1 MTGPR
6 SAAEFLDRLVD
17 PGSFR
22 SWDTAPDRT
31 GVTGVYHDQLNRAEQ
46 RSGADE
52 AVLTGRATIAG
63 HPVAVV
69 ASDFGFLG
77 GSIGVATAHRIIAAV
92 RRATASQLPL
102 LAAPASGGTRMQ
114 EGTPAFV
121 EMIAITRAVEV
132 HKAAG
137 LPYLVYLRHPTT
149 GGVMAS
155 WASRGHLQ
163 LAEPGALLGFLG
175 PSVYQ
180 ALQEK
185 PFPAGVQVAENL
197 HRHGLIDDVVD
208 LDDLA
213 AVLGETLTILR
224 PDRPAVSRPAPWSAE
239 PADDL
244 DGWQCVQSTRRAD
257 RPGVRDLLRHTA
269 RHLVWLHGRHLDPV
283 PPLQRGKPGPDAL
296 VIVLADLSGQPCLL
310 IGQDRAAAAAGA
322 PLGARQLRHV
332 RHALRIAEQLRLPV
346 VTVIDTPGADLS
358 VAAEQDGLAQ
368 QIAGCIADLT
378 ALQVPSVAVLL
389 GQGTGGAALALF
401 AADRVV
407 AAEHA
412 WLAPLTPEGASALTT
427 GTVDHA
433 GDLARSQQI
442 RARDLYTAGAVHA
455 IVTEHPRAD
464 ADPQRFCRDL
474 ITAALGQLDRD
485 HAPSGH
491 SAHHL
496 NDEGPPACP
505 VNSATTFSRT
515 TIPA

>member
-69 ASDFGFLG
+69 VSDFGFLG

-121 EMIAITRAVEV
+121 EMIAITRAVEA

-224 PDRPAVSRPAPWSAE
+224 PDRPAVSRPARVERRTRRRPRRLAVRAKHPPRRPAAASATFSATPPAISSGFTAVTLTPCRRSSAE
-239 PADDL
+239 SPA
-244 DGWQCVQSTRRAD
+244 
-257 RPGVRDLLRHTA
+257 PM
-269 RHLVWLHGRHLDPV
+269 
-283 PPLQRGKPGPDAL
+283 
-296 VIVLADLSGQPCLL
+296 LS
-310 IGQDRAAAAAGA
+310 
-322 PLGARQLRHV
+322 
-332 RHALRIAEQLRLPV
+332 
-346 VTVIDTPGADLS
+346 
-358 VAAEQDGLAQ
+358 
-368 QIAGCIADLT
+368 
-378 ALQVPSVAVLL
+378 
-389 GQGTGGAALALF
+389 
-401 AADRVV
+401 
-407 AAEHA
+407 
-412 WLAPLTPEGASALTT
+412 
-427 GTVDHA
+427 
-433 GDLARSQQI
+433 
-442 RARDLYTAGAVHA
+442 
-455 IVTEHPRAD
+455 
-464 ADPQRFCRDL
+464 
-474 ITAALGQLDRD
+474 
-485 HAPSGH
+485 
-491 SAHHL
+491 
-496 NDEGPPACP
+496 
-505 VNSATTFSRT
+505 
-515 TIPA
+515 